1 LALQVQIS
9 GKAQKYINALDRP
22 TRKRIA
28 DKLLELA
35 QDPFDIRTSKPVTS
49 KDRRTARIGGYRLL
63 FLVDGGVSLVS
74 DVGPRGQIYR

>member
-9 GKAQKYINALDRP
+9 CKAQKYINALDTP

-35 QDPFDIRTSKPVTS
+35 QDPFNIRKSKPVTS
-49 KDRRTARIGGYRLL
+49 QDRRTARVGGYRLV
-63 FLVDGGVSLVS
+63 FLVDGGVLLVS